1 MSQVNKSALVPYSA
15 EQMFKL
21 VADVSS
27 YQQFLPWC
35 GASEEIS
42 RENNVVVGS
51 VTISKGSIKKSF
63 TTRNIF
69 IENEQIEMTLV
80 DGPFK
85 TLHGFWIFK
94 ELKPGACK
102 VSLDL
107 DYEFSNKL
115 LSLAI
120 GPIFNQVANTMVDSF
135 VERAVSVYGG

>member
-15 EQMFKL
+15 EQMYKL
-21 VADVSS
+21 VDDVSS

-42 RENNVVVGS
+42 REENVVVGS
-51 VTISKGSIKKSF
+51 VTIAKGSLNKSF
-63 TTRNIF
+63 TTKNIL
-69 IENEQIEMTLV
+69 IENEQIEVILV

-85 TLHGFWIFK
+85 KLHGFWTFK

-107 DYEFSNKL
+107 EYEFSNKI
-115 LSLAI
+115 LSMVV
-120 GPIFNQVANTMVDSF
+120 GPVFNQVANTMVDSF
-135 VERAVSVYGG
+135 VKQAKVVYG

>member
-15 EQMFKL
+15 EQMYKL
-21 VADVSS
+21 VDDVSS

-42 RENNVVVGS
+42 REGNVVVGS
-51 VTISKGSIKKSF
+51 VTISKGSVKKSF
-63 TTRNIF
+63 TTKNILTK
-69 IENEQIEMTLV
+69 NEQIEIILV

-85 TLHGFWIFK
+85 KLQGFWRFT

-107 DYEFSNKL
+107 EYEFSSKIL
-115 LSLAI
+115 GVVV
-120 GPIFNQVANTMVDSF
+120 GPVFNQVANTMVDSF
-135 VERAVSVYGG
+135 VKQARVVYG